1 MATLCKNCGHALIF
15 DPAVK
20 KMLCR
25 MCGSTFEA
33 EEVES
38 AAKKYREDERVLT
51 REEIFGDD
59 EVVEDFLE
67 NYIYTCSECG
77 GEIAIHGS
85 ETSTTCIFCGN
96 ANVVFS
102 RVVKGKKPDYIIPFS
117 VTKEQALS
125 AIMETVDRAFL
136 PPKEVKKIQIDS
148 VRGIYLPYWII
159 NANHEESAV
168 VQTNLSTG
176 ASKYRFYGRTG
187 SMALSAFPIDACRI
201 LSDDSS
207 IRLEPFDLS
216 KMKPFDED
224 YLLGFYSNASDIT
237 YDEMKLAAMK
247 RCKEIFD
254 ETISRDC
261 AGRYPKVVAEVHE
274 TAILPDYKYAMFPVW
289 FVTYPCQGKPNTI
302 LVNGQTGKVVCGIP
316 WNNKKFWWLSVVG
329 GVLLGWAATGSIF
342 AFNLAR
348 GLPATGKNS
357 AITGAS
363 MITTGLG
370 FLAATLAFCFGAM
383 KRHNLKQQLKRT
395 QSDNTFTFVKKR
407 QE

>member
-1 MATLCKNCGHALIF
+1 MATLCRNCGHALVF
-15 DPAVK
+15 DPAIR
-20 KMLCR
+20 KMHCTT
-25 MCGSTFEA
+25 CGSSFEA

-51 REEIFGDD
+51 RDEVFGDD

-85 ETSTTCIFCGN
+85 EASTTCIYCGN
-96 ANVVFS
+96 PNVVFS
-102 RVVKGKKPDYIIPFS
+102 RVVKGKMPDYIIPFS

-125 AIMETVDRAFL
+125 AIMQSVNKAFL
-136 PPKEVKKIQIDS
+136 PPKEVKKIRIDE
-148 VRGIYLPYWII
+148 VRGIYLPYWIV
-159 NANHEESAV
+159 NANHEEAAV
-168 VQTNLSTG
+168 VQTTMSTG
-176 ASKYRFYGRTG
+176 ASKYRYYGRTG
-187 SMALSAFPIDACRI
+187 NMALSAFPIDACRI

-237 YDEMKLAAMK
+237 YDELNLAAKK
-247 RCKEIFD
+247 RAKEIFD
-254 ETISRDC
+254 ETIGRDC
-261 AGRYPKVVAEVHE
+261 AGKRPKVVAEVHE
-274 TAILPDYKYAMFPVW
+274 TAILPNYKYAMFPAW
-289 FVTYPCQGKPNTI
+289 FVTFQCQGKPNTI

-316 WNNKKFWWLSVVG
+316 WNDKKFWWLSAVG
-329 GVLLGWAATGSIF
+329 GVLLGWGLTAALF
-342 AFNLAR
+342 MFNLAR

-357 AITGAS
+357 AISEAAMVTVGFGYIAS
-363 MITTGLG
+363 VTIAFLG
-370 FLAATLAFCFGAM
+370 IM
-383 KRHNLKQQLKRT
+383 KRHSLKQQLKRT
-395 QSDNTFTFVKKR
+395 QSGNTFTFVKKR